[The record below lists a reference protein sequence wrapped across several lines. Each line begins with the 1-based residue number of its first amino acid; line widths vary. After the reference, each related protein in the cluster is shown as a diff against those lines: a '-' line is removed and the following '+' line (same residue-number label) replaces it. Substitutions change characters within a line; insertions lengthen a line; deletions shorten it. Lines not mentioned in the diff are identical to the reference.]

1 MQLEVPDFGA
11 ARVLVV
17 GDVMLDRYWH
27 GPTGRISPE
36 APVPVLRVDE
46 EDLRPG
52 GAANVAMNLGT
63 LGAQVRIIGL
73 IGDDDHG
80 RLLESRLR
88 AAGVQPLL
96 QRVDTHPTICKLRVI
111 SQRQQ
116 LMRLD
121 FERPFT
127 PSETAGLA
135 DRFAEALREADVV
148 VVSDYAKGTLCGVEG
163 LIQDARR
170 VGVPVLVD
178 PKGTEWDRY
187 AGATLLTPNLTEF
200 QQYQAQHGNGDWD
213 GHQLEQLAGQVIEQL
228 SLAGMLI
235 TRGEEGMSLL
245 YRDQPPF
252 HLPAHAREVFD
263 VTGAGDTVIA
273 LLAAALAAGA
283 DFRHATSLANLAAS
297 LVVAKVGTA
306 SVAVPELEAAAGVM
320 HGNREV
326 LDSKTLQAILAPLR
340 KRGEKVVMTN
350 GCFDLLH
357 AGHVHYLEQ
366 ARRLGDRLVVA
377 VNDDESVQR
386 LKGEGRPVMPL
397 AQRMSVL
404 AALNAVDWVISF
416 SEDTPAALIGEV
428 LPDVLVKGG
437 DYSPEQIAGYD
448 AVTAAG
454 GEVRVLDFVEGES
467 TSAIIDRIQGPRE

>member
-63 LGAQVRIIGL
+63 LGAKVRVIGL
-73 IGDDDHG
+73 IGNDDHG

-88 AAGVQPLL
+88 SAGVEPLL
-96 QRVDTHPTICKLRVI
+96 QRLDTHPTICKLRVI

-127 PSETAGLA
+127 PSETTGLA
-135 DRFAEALREADVV
+135 ERFEEALHDADVV
-148 VVSDYAKGTLCGVEG
+148 VISDYAKGTLCGVED
-163 LIQDARR
+163 LIGQARR
-170 VGVPVLVD
+170 VGVPILVD
-178 PKGTEWDRY
+178 PKGTDWHRY
-187 AGATLLTPNLTEF
+187 SGATLLTPNLAEF
-200 QQYQAQHGNGDWD
+200 RQYQAQHGTGNWD
-213 GHQLEQLAGQVIEQL
+213 SHPLEQLADQAVEQL
-228 SLAGMLI
+228 ALAGMLI

-245 YRDQPPF
+245 CRGQTPF

-283 DFRHATSLANLAAS
+283 DFRRATSLANLAAS

-306 SVAVPELEAAAGVM
+306 SVTVPELEAAAGVL
-320 HGNREV
+320 HGNREI
-326 LDSKTLQAILAPLR
+326 LDPGTLRAILEPLR

-377 VNDDESVQR
+377 VNDDDSVQR

-416 SEDTPAALIGEV
+416 SQDTPVALIGEI

-437 DYSPEQIAGYD
+437 DYAADQIAGYE

-467 TSAIIDRIQGPRE
+467 TSAIIDRIQRRSE

>member
-127 PSETAGLA
+127 PAETAGLA

-163 LIQDARR
+163 LIREARR
-170 VGVPVLVD
+170 VGVPILVD
-178 PKGTEWDRY
+178 PKGTEWGRY

-213 GHQLEQLAGQVIEQL
+213 SHDLEQLAGQVIERL

-273 LLAAALAAGA
+273 LLAAALAAGS

-326 LDSKTLQAILAPLR
+326 LDPKTLQAVLEPLR
-340 KRGEKVVMTN
+340 KRGERVVMTN

>member
-1 MQLEVPDFGA
+1 MQLEVPDFSA

-17 GDVMLDRYWH
+17 GDVMLDRYWQ

-52 GAANVAMNLGT
+52 GAANVAVNLGS
-63 LGAQVRIIGL
+63 LGARVKMIGL
-73 IGDDDHG
+73 VGDDDHG

-88 AAGVQPLL
+88 ASGVEPLL
-96 QRVDTHPTICKLRVI
+96 HRVPTHPTICKLRVI

-116 LMRLD
+116 LIRLD

-127 PSETAGLA
+127 PAETAGLA

-170 VGVPVLVD
+170 AGVPILVD
-178 PKGTEWDRY
+178 PKGTDWRRY

-200 QQYQAQHGNGDWD
+200 RQYQAQHGNGDSD
-213 GHQLEQLAGQVIEQL
+213 SHDLEQLAGQVIEQL

-326 LDSKTLQAILAPLR
+326 LDPKTLQAILEPLR

-377 VNDDESVQR
+377 VNDDDSVRR

-416 SEDTPAALIGEV
+416 SEDTPAALIGEI

-454 GEVRVLDFVEGES
+454 GEVRVLDFVAGES
-467 TSAIIDRIQGPRE
+467 TSAIIDRIQAPPE